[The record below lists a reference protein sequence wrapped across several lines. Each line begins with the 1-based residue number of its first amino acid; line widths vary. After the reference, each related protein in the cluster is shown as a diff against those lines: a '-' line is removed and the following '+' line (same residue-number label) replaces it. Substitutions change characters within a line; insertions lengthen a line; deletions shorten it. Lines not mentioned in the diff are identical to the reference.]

1 MIDADDHNKK
11 MKNAAIIAF
20 RSISEK
26 NLKNKET
33 YKEDN

>member
-1 MIDADDHNKK
+1 MIDANDHNKK
-11 MKNAAIIAF
+11 MKNAAIITF
-20 RSISEK
+20 QSNSEK